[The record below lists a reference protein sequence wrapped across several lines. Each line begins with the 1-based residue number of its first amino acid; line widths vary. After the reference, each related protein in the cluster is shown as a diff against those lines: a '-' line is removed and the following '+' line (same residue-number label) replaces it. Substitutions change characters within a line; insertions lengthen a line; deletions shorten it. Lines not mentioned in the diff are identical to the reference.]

1 MNADLI
7 IRDAKVIT
15 VDGDFRLAEAV
26 AVLGARIA
34 AVGAEADVMRLAG
47 PGTRIIECEGRAV
60 IPGMT
65 DGHAHMDRE
74 GLKEAL
80 PSLSG
85 CASVAD
91 IVDSIAA
98 LAARAKPGEW
108 VVTMPVGEP
117 PIYDDVPDTLAE
129 KRFPDRWDLDR
140 AAPENPVYIRSIWG
154 PWRHR
159 LPLVSIANSR
169 ALALAGITRDTPAPA
184 PSIEIEKDPESGEP
198 TGRLIESNLL
208 PVVEHALMGVAPRFT
223 HEQRVA
229 GLERSMAIYNSF
241 ATTSVFEGHGVA
253 AEVLDAYKA
262 VREADGQT
270 VRAHLVFSPSWRAAG
285 AASAGAL
292 LETWGG
298 WLANRG
304 LGDDW
309 LRVSCM
315 FAEVDETA
323 ETALRAR
330 SLPHTGWAG
339 FYPDSG
345 IPREQTLE
353 MMVAAARRGIRVA
366 GIKPHLLDLYEEV
379 DRQVPLAGRRWVLGH
394 INILDEHDIERVR
407 RLGLVLTTHTNRYVF
422 KEGEAAA
429 RRLGKDGADTIVP
442 LASLRRA
449 GVPFV
454 FGSDNVPV
462 SLFHPLWQAVARKG
476 RDGGTVVAPAQR
488 LSRQE
493 ALRAAT
499 MGGATLTFEEG
510 VKGSIEVGK
519 LADFAVLSDD
529 PLTCPEDAIKEIVAE
544 TTVVGGKVV
553 HERGAMD
560 TKRGHCS

>member
-1 MNADLI
+1 MNADFIL
-7 IRDAKVIT
+7 RDAKVIT
-15 VDGDFRLAEAV
+15 VDGDFRIAEAV
-26 AVLGARIA
+26 AVTGATIA
-34 AVGAEADVMRLAG
+34 AVGAENDVMRLAG
-47 PGTRIIECEGRAV
+47 PETRVIDGGGRAV

-91 IVDSIAA
+91 IVERIAA
-98 LAARAKPGEW
+98 LAAQAKPGEW
-108 VVTMPVGEP
+108 IVTMPVGEP
-117 PIYDDVPDTLAE
+117 PIFDGVPETLAE

-140 AAPENPVYIRSIWG
+140 AAPDNPVYIRSIWG

-159 LPLVSIANSR
+159 PPLVSIANTK
-169 ALALAGITRDTPAPA
+169 ALALAGIDRGTAAPA
-184 PSIEIEKDPESGEP
+184 ASIEIEKDPDSGEP

-208 PVVEHALMGVAPRFT
+208 PVVEHALMGTAPRFT
-223 HEQRVA
+223 HEARVT
-229 GLERSMAIYNSF
+229 GLKRSMAIYNSF
-241 ATTSVFEGHGVA
+241 ATTSVFEGHGIA
-253 AEVLDAYKA
+253 AEVLEAYKA
-262 VREADGQT
+262 VRQADAQT
-270 VRAHLVFSPSWRAAG
+270 VRAHLVFSPSWLSAG
-285 AASAGAL
+285 AAPVEAL

-309 LRVSCM
+309 LRVSCL

-323 ETALRAR
+323 ESALRAR

-345 IPREQTLE
+345 APRPQALALMT
-353 MMVAAARRGIRVA
+353 AAARAGIRVA

-379 DRQVPLAGRRWVLGH
+379 DRQVPLTGRRWVLGH
-394 INILDEHDIERVR
+394 INRFDEDDIQRIR
-407 RLGLVLTTHTNRYVF
+407 KMGLVLTTHTNRYIY
-422 KEGEAAA
+422 KEGEAAQ
-429 RRLGKDGADTIVP
+429 RQLGEDGADTIVP
-442 LASLRRA
+442 LASLNRA
-449 GVPFV
+449 GVPFAL
-454 FGSDNVPV
+454 GSDNVPV
-462 SLFHPLWQAVARKG
+462 SLFHPLWQAVARKSRESG
-476 RDGGTVVAPAQR
+476 AVVTAGQR

-499 MGGATLTFEEG
+499 MGGATVTFEEG
-510 VKGSIEVGK
+510 VRGSIEVGK

-529 PLTCPEDAIKEIVAE
+529 PLTCAEDTIKDIVAE
-544 TTVVGGKVV
+544 TTVVGGRVV
-553 HERGAMD
+553 YERGAAD
-560 TKRGHCS
+560 

>member
-7 IRDAKVIT
+7 FRDAKVIT
-15 VDGDFRLAEAV
+15 VDGDFRIAGAV
-26 AVLGARIA
+26 AVRGAQIA
-34 AVGAEADVMRLAG
+34 AVGAEGDVMDLAG
-47 PGTRIIECEGRAV
+47 PDTRIIDCEGRAV
-60 IPGMT
+60 IPGLI

-85 CASVAD
+85 CRSVDD
-91 IVDSIAA
+91 IVERVGA
-98 LAARAKPGEW
+98 LAARAKPGDW
-108 VVTMPVGEP
+108 IVTMPVGEP
-117 PIYDDVPDTLAE
+117 PTYDGVPETLTD

-140 AAPENPVYIRSIWG
+140 AAPDNPVYIRSIWG

-159 LPLVSIANSR
+159 PPLVSIANSP
-169 ALALAGITRDTPAPA
+169 ALALAGITRHTPSPA
-184 PSIEIEKDPESGEP
+184 PSIEIEKEPESGEP
-198 TGRLIESNLL
+198 TGRLIETNLL
-208 PVVEHALMGVAPRFT
+208 PIIEHALMGVAPRFT
-223 HEQRVA
+223 LVQRVA
-229 GLERSMAIYNSF
+229 GLTRSMEIYNSF

-262 VREADGQT
+262 VRRADAQT

-285 AASAGAL
+285 AAEVNAL

-298 WLANRG
+298 WLADAG

-309 LRVSCM
+309 LRVSCL
-315 FAEVDETA
+315 FAEVDESPEA
-323 ETALRAR
+323 ALRAQ

-339 FYPDSG
+339 FYPDHG
-345 IPREQTLE
+345 MAREQTLE
-353 MMVAAARRGIRVA
+353 MMVAAARAGIRVA
-366 GIKPHLLDLYEEV
+366 GVKPHLLDLYEEV

-394 INILDEHDIERVR
+394 INILNGHDIERAQ
-407 RLGLVLTTHTNRYVF
+407 RLGLVMTTHTNRYIF

-429 RRLGKDGADTIVP
+429 GRLGKAGADQIVP
-442 LASLRRA
+442 LAALSRA
-449 GVPFV
+449 GVPFALA
-454 FGSDNVPV
+454 SDNMPV

-476 RDGGTVVAPAQR
+476 REAGTVVSPDQR
-488 LSRQE
+488 LSREE

-499 MGGATLTFEEG
+499 MGGAALTFEEG

-529 PLTCPEDAIKEIVAE
+529 PLTCPEDVIKDIVAE
-544 TTVVGGKVV
+544 TTVVGGRVV
-553 HERGAMD
+553 YER
-560 TKRGHCS
+560 

>member
-7 IRDAKVIT
+7 LRDAKVIT
-15 VDGDFRLAEAV
+15 VDGNFRIAEAV
-26 AVLGARIA
+26 AVRGATIA
-34 AVGAEADVMRLAG
+34 AVGAEGDVMGLAG
-47 PGTRIIECEGRAV
+47 PDTRIIECEGRAV
-60 IPGMT
+60 MPGMT

-85 CASVAD
+85 CHSVDD
-91 IVDSIAA
+91 IVENIAA
-98 LAARAKPGEW
+98 LAAQAEPGAW
-108 VVTMPVGEP
+108 IVTMPVGEP
-117 PIYDDVPDTLAE
+117 PIYEGVPESLAE
-129 KRFPDRWDLDR
+129 KCFPDRWDLDR
-140 AAPENPVYIRSIWG
+140 AAPDNPVYIRSIWG

-159 LPLVSIANSR
+159 PPLVSIANSS

-184 PSIEIEKDPESGEP
+184 ASIEIEKDPKSGEP

-208 PVVEHALMGVAPRFT
+208 PIIEHALMGVAPRFT
-223 HEQRVA
+223 LDQRIT
-229 GLERSMAIYNSF
+229 GLKRSMGVYNSF
-241 ATTSVFEGHGVA
+241 ATTGVFEGHGVA

-262 VREADGQT
+262 VRQADAQT
-270 VRAHLVFSPSWRAAG
+270 VRAHLVFSPSWQAAG
-285 AASAGAL
+285 AAAVDAL

-298 WLANRG
+298 WLAG
-304 LGDDW
+304 SGMGDEW
-309 LRVSCM
+309 LRVSCL
-315 FAEVDETA
+315 FAEVDETP
-323 ETALRAR
+323 ESALRAQ

-353 MMVAAARRGIRVA
+353 MMVAAARCGIRVA
-366 GIKPHLLDLYEEV
+366 GVKPHLLDLYEEV

-394 INILDEHDIERVR
+394 INILNEHDIERTK
-407 RLGLVLTTHTNRYVF
+407 RLGLVMTTHTNRYIF

-429 RRLGKDGADTIVP
+429 GRLGETGADTIVP
-442 LASLRRA
+442 LAALSRA
-449 GVPFV
+449 GVPFALA
-454 FGSDNVPV
+454 SDNVPV
-462 SLFHPLWQAVARKG
+462 SLFHPLWQTVARKG
-476 RDGGTVVAPAQR
+476 RDGGTVVSPNQR
-488 LSRQE
+488 LSREQ

-544 TTVVGGKVV
+544 TTVVGGRVV
-553 HERGAMD
+553 YEHNSG
-560 TKRGHCS
+560 